1 MQGKHRCLPLEIR
14 FYRTTN
20 LDGVL
25 LLLAIY
31 FAVGALAADCTG
43 GAANNCAQGKCEM
56 ADTAEICTECT
67 INGGKAMF
75 QSMGFA
81 RLTMTL
87 PLLSP
92 LELDV

>member
-43 GAANNCAQGKCEM
+43 
-56 ADTAEICTECT
+56 
-67 INGGKAMF
+67 
-75 QSMGFA
+75 
-81 RLTMTL
+81 
-87 PLLSP
+87 
-92 LELDV
+92 ELQITVHKESAKWLVRQRSALNAL